1 MTGSSHDS
9 DVPVEASE
17 FFSTVIMVLIVVYRS
32 SSRERGV
39 PSRQAPRLAP
49 EKYET
54 DQGTGGNPSSVSR

>member
-9 DVPVEASE
+9 DVSVEASV
-17 FFSTVIMVLIVVYRS
+17 FFSTVILVLIVVYRS

-49 EKYET
+49 EKHEA
-54 DQGTGGNPSSVSR
+54 DQGTGGNPSRVSK